1 MRHHKR
7 SILML
12 SLLTLTSLAVSGCGG
27 GDTDKIKK
35 EYDRIEDQ
43 IKAEYDRVEAKLTD
57 NEKSMAKILESV
69 FLPENGQETL
79 DKFLDKLT
87 PEGGKGGLYAGHFIE
102 LDDGDAD
109 DLDIGALYFD
119 ISKAGAGSIDGR
131 VSYQQ
136 QPCQDNRTLATD
148 TAVKVDNVI
157 VGKLSGSLDTLKF
170 LDVKYVNDLGIE
182 TPNILTTFNGK
193 FNDDLAGSPW
203 LGSFEYQDGLGGTKL
218 SSGNDDCHVSYT
230 LSDRANFVTYPL
242 DYQKGGLDAE
252 IIGSG
257 SQARLTWH
265 NPENTAKVL
274 VSQINVNK
282 AETGANG
289 YVRNQV
295 FSAGETQFSPAVD
308 DTPTNY
314 AFVVQA
320 FDKDNNFIG
329 YQARVM
335 DLPDAR

>member
-1 MRHHKR
+1 MLNHKR
-7 SILML
+7 SMLAL
-12 SLLTLTSLAVSGCGG
+12 SLMTITTVALSGCGG
-27 GDTDKIKK
+27 EETDKIKK

-43 IKAEYDRVEAKLTD
+43 VKAEYDRVEDKLTN
-57 NEKSMAKILESV
+57 NEKSMAEILKSV
-69 FLPENGQETL
+69 FLPEESL
-79 DKFLDKLT
+79 DKFLDKIT
-87 PEGGKGGLYAGHFIE
+87 PEGGQGGLYAGHFIE
-102 LDDGDAD
+102 LDDGDAG

-119 ISKAGAGSIDGR
+119 ISKAGAGSINGR

-170 LDVKYVNDLGIE
+170 LDIKYVNDLGIE
-182 TPNILTTFNGK
+182 TPNVLTTFSGK
-193 FNDDLAGSPW
+193 FNDKMAGSPW
-203 LGSFEYQDGLGGTKL
+203 FGSFEYQDGLGGTKL
-218 SSGNDDCHVSYT
+218 SSGNDNCKVRYT

-242 DYQKGGLDAE
+242 DYKKGDLQANIVGT
-252 IIGSG
+252 G
-257 SQARLTWH
+257 SQARLTWR
-265 NPENTAKVL
+265 NPENTATVL

-295 FSAGETQFSPAVD
+295 FSAGETQFTPAVD
-308 DTPTNY
+308 ATPTNY

-335 DLPDAR
+335 DLPEAH

>member
-1 MRHHKR
+1 MLKHNR
-7 SILML
+7 SMLAL
-12 SLLTLTSLAVSGCGG
+12 SLMTITTVALSGCGG
-27 GDTDKIKK
+27 EETDKIKR
-35 EYDRIEDQ
+35 EYDRISDQ
-43 IKAEYDRVEAKLTD
+43 VKAEYDRVEAKLTD
-57 NEKSMAKILESV
+57 NEKSMAEILESV
-69 FLPENGQETL
+69 FLPEESL
-79 DKFLDKLT
+79 DKFLDKIT

-102 LDDGDAD
+102 LNDGDAGD
-109 DLDIGALYFD
+109 IDIGALYFD

-182 TPNILTTFNGK
+182 TPNILTTFSGK
-193 FNDDLAGSPW
+193 FSDKMTGSPW
-203 LGSFEYQDGLGGTKL
+203 FGSFEYQDGLGGTQL
-218 SSGNDDCHVSYT
+218 SSGNDGCNVRYT

-242 DYQKGGLDAE
+242 DYSKGELKAD
-252 IIGSG
+252 IIGTG
-257 SQARLTWH
+257 SQARLTWQ
-265 NPENTAKVL
+265 NPENTATVL

-282 AETGANG
+282 AEKGANG
-289 YVRNQV
+289 YVRNQILT
-295 FSAGETQFSPAVD
+295 AGETQFTPAVD
-308 DTPTNY
+308 ATPTNY

-335 DLPDAR
+335 DLPEAQ